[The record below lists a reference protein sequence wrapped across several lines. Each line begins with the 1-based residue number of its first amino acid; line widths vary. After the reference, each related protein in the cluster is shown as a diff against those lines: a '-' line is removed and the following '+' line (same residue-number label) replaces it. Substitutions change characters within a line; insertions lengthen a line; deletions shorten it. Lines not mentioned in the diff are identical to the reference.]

1 LTDLY
6 FKLFSILFKS
16 ECRKLEVL
24 DISNSK
30 FVGTFDLDTL
40 SENCTNLK
48 CLRLLKSYPKIK
60 YNSIE
65 QILTSP
71 NIFSNLEELSL
82 AFDSCVFGTDPMML
96 LIAKA
101 CKHAVSLQTLDIR
114 SYKSPLN
121 SGLNLFDLITTNKMK
136 RLYLCNSNL
145 SEADNLYLSQ
155 AIIQRWYKSL
165 VDLDL
170 SWSNIS
176 SQSLKMIFNWFIENS
191 KECQLRNLILTGT
204 CVESDLI
211 K

>member
-1 LTDLY
+1 MCS
-6 FKLFSILFKS
+6 FSLFSKS
-16 ECRKLEVL
+16 ECRKLELL

-30 FVGTFDLDTL
+30 FVGTLDLDNL
-40 SENCTNLK
+40 SEHCSNLK

-65 QILTSP
+65 QILMSP
-71 NIFSNLEELSL
+71 MIFSNLEELSL
-82 AFDSCVFGTDPMML
+82 AFESCVFGTDPMIL

-101 CKHAVSLQTLDIR
+101 CKNAVNLQTLDIR

-121 SGLNLFDLITTNKMK
+121 SGLNLFDLITTSKMK

-155 AIIQRWYKSL
+155 AIIQRWHKSL
-165 VDLDL
+165 AELDL

-176 SQSLKMIFNWFIENS
+176 SQSLNMILNRFIENS
-191 KECQLRNLILTGT
+191 NECQLRSLILTGT
-204 CVESDLI
+204 CVETDLI